1 MIYLF
6 IAWIS
11 GWTTHSCKIWSN
23 VWLIAVYC
31 ANHVQLCLPC
41 QASTQLICM
50 YVYCS
55 NVSRTWIR
63 QIRCSPNSQR
73 VTWTVQSQFNISLG
87 KKMIS
92 TKVFCLSMLIFI
104 EFVTTE
110 RLVRTSV
117 DSLDR
122 LPSIV
127 FAQ

>member
-1 MIYLF
+1 MFIVQMCQGLESAKSGAVLF
-6 IAWIS
+6 
-11 GWTTHSCKIWSN
+11 
-23 VWLIAVYC
+23 
-31 ANHVQLCLPC
+31 
-41 QASTQLICM
+41 
-50 YVYCS
+50 
-55 NVSRTWIR
+55 R
-63 QIRCSPNSQR
+63 QR
-73 VTWTVQSQFNISLG
+73 VKWTVQSQFNISLG

-117 DSLDR
+117 DFLDK